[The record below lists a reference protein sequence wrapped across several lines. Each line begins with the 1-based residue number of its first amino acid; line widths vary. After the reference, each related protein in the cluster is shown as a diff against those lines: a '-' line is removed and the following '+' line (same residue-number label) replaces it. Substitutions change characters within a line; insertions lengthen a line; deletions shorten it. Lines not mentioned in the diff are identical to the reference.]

1 MGSVTEHKYKLLGIV
16 LAFIIIKIIQYKY
29 RQYQLYL
36 VKIDIL
42 YEEVLKKLK
51 TQSNMTKE
59 NPEVKDLILS
69 NEDNLHQRITMW
81 KDVSVKVEH
90 NSNISSQIVENNGE
104 IMKVWEYIG
113 I

>member
-16 LAFIIIKIIQYKY
+16 LTFIIIKIIQYKY

-59 NPEVKDLILS
+59 NPEV
-69 NEDNLHQRITMW
+69 NP
-81 KDVSVKVEH
+81 
-90 NSNISSQIVENNGE
+90 
-104 IMKVWEYIG
+104 YIELVN
-113 I
+113 

>member
-16 LAFIIIKIIQYKY
+16 LTFIIIKIIQYKY

-59 NPEVKDLILS
+59 NPEV
-69 NEDNLHQRITMW
+69 NP
-81 KDVSVKVEH
+81 
-90 NSNISSQIVENNGE
+90 
-104 IMKVWEYIG
+104 YIG
-113 I
+113 DN